1 MPQRKW
7 NLVYLKNVTRW
18 KGSKLVQHIF
28 NRSTHRLT
36 LISLVMWA
44 CCFCV
49 ACDQLLSL
57 VEKKEPAFVIESTS
71 PQKTNIVKIE
81 RKRQV
86 WSQQD
91 FHTWKLFLSLRTSDS
106 VTLTDCLVK
115 AGDDSSNTGFPQR
128 IVPEL
133 TWVSENIF
141 RLAGKDAVT
150 DSQCDIAFVTNVS
163 NQTLSYLELNGGDSL
178 FFLLN
183 VKPKETFKLFVQPQS
198 DKGRDS
204 SFLYANGLFA
214 GGAKVSAV
222 ESFSIRGKYQQPSHY
237 CFTISENGIALVSR
251 EYETIKLYREPSEEK
266 RWNELSQKTTRSA
279 DEEKELR
286 RLSSQTVR
294 TPSVPDCGSA
304 RGQD

>member
-1 MPQRKW
+1 MP
-7 NLVYLKNVTRW
+7 
-18 KGSKLVQHIF
+18 HIF
-28 NRSTHRLT
+28 NRSIHRLA
-36 LISLVMWA
+36 LIGLVVWA
-44 CCFCV
+44 CYFCM

-57 VEKKEPAFVIESTS
+57 VEKKEPAFVIESNS
-71 PQKTNIVKIE
+71 PQNTNTIKIE
-81 RKRQV
+81 RKRQA

-106 VTLTDCLVK
+106 VILTDSLVM
-115 AGDDSSNTGFPQR
+115 AGDDSSHTGFPQR

-133 TWVSENIF
+133 TWVSENVF
-141 RLAGKDAVT
+141 RLAGKDAVP
-150 DSQCDIAFVTNVS
+150 DSQCDLVFVTNAS
-163 NQTLSYLELNGGDSL
+163 NQTLSYLEVNGGDSL

-183 VKPKETFKLFVQPQS
+183 VKPKETFRLFVQPQS

-214 GGAKVSAV
+214 SGAKVATI

-251 EYETIKLYREPSEEK
+251 EYETIKLYREPSDEK
-266 RWNELSQKTTRSA
+266 RWNELSQKTTRSE

-294 TPSVPDCGSA
+294 TPSVPDCGSV